1 MSEPVRHR
9 LLLVEDS
16 RSLART
22 YEQYLRD
29 EPFEIVSVE
38 TGADA
43 ISELAR
49 PFDVV
54 LLDLRLPDMD
64 GMDILQRLN
73 ERDNPPP
80 VIVITAH
87 GSINI
92 AVEAMRLGA
101 FDFLVKPFSAER
113 LTYAV
118 RHATERSRLAA
129 SAEAISEDR
138 DSDGFASF
146 IGNSPKM
153 RAVYKTLKM
162 AAPSKATVF
171 VVGESGT
178 GKELAAG
185 AVHELSPR
193 SNGAFVAIN
202 CAAIPKGLI
211 ESEIFGHVRGAFTG
225 AVQDRE
231 GAAARAH
238 GGTLFLDEI
247 CEMDMDLQSKLLR
260 FVQTGSFERVG
271 DNKTRHVDVRF
282 VCATNQNPM
291 EAVQAGRFREDLFY
305 RLHVIPIQLPPLRQ
319 REDDVMLIAN
329 TFLKHFAKE
338 ERKKFRRFSP
348 ETAMA
353 MSGHGWPGN
362 IRELQ
367 NIVRSITVL
376 FDGTEVTPDMLPPIF
391 KSASSPA
398 NPALLSDTSAS
409 TPVDGDTAMAPVAGG
424 VASWVREQDILAL
437 EDVEREAI
445 EAAIHICGGNI
456 GRAAGFL
463 GVSPSTI
470 YRKKQ
475 VWDAREG

>member
-1 MSEPVRHR
+1 MAEQGRHR
-9 LLLVEDS
+9 LLLIEDS

-22 YEQYLRD
+22 YEQYLRE
-29 EPFEIVSVE
+29 EPFEIISVE
-38 TGADA
+38 TGAEALD
-43 ISELAR
+43 ELDR

-64 GMDILQRLN
+64 GMEILERLN
-73 ERDNPPP
+73 ARDTPPP

-87 GSINI
+87 GSINV

-113 LTYAV
+113 LTFTV
-118 RHATERSRLAA
+118 RNATERALLAA
-129 SAEAISEDR
+129 SPVLDAEDD
-138 DSDGFASF
+138 DSGGFVDF
-146 IGNSPKM
+146 IGTSAKM
-153 RAVYKTLKM
+153 RAVYKTLRM

-171 VVGESGT
+171 IVGESGT
-178 GKELAAG
+178 GKELAAN
-185 AVHELSPR
+185 AVHKLSPR

-247 CEMDMDLQSKLLR
+247 CEMDLDLQSKLLR

-271 DNKTRHVDVRF
+271 DGRTRHVDVRF
-282 VCATNQNPM
+282 VCATNQDPM

-305 RLHVIPIQLPPLRQ
+305 RLHVIPITLPPLRE
-319 REDDVMLIAN
+319 RENDIMLIAE
-329 TFLKHFAKE
+329 TFLKHFARE
-338 ERKKFRRFSP
+338 ERKKFRRFAP
-348 ETAMA
+348 ETAQA
-353 MSGHGWPGN
+353 MLGHRWQGN

-376 FDGTEVTPDMLPPIF
+376 YDGTEVTPDMLPPAF
-391 KSASSPA
+391 SVPHTSVETGTARAATADVPADSDHPGAAS
-398 NPALLSDTSAS
+398 
-409 TPVDGDTAMAPVAGG
+409 GTAAWQTEA
-424 VASWVREQDILAL
+424 DILPL
-437 EDVEREAI
+437 DEVERDAI
-445 EAAIHICGGNI
+445 EAAIRICGGNI

-475 VWDAREG
+475 VWDARDG

>member
-1 MSEPVRHR
+1 MSEQTPHR

-22 YEQYLRD
+22 YEQYLRN

-38 TGADA
+38 TGAEA
-43 ISELAR
+43 IEELAR

-64 GMDILQRLN
+64 GMEILEQLN
-73 ERDNPPP
+73 TRETPPP

-113 LTYAV
+113 LTFTV
-118 RHATERSRLAA
+118 RNATERSLLA
-129 SAEAISEDR
+129 AEAIAATDGP
-138 DSDGFASF
+138 DNDGFIDF
-146 IGNSPKM
+146 IGTSPKM
-153 RAVYKTLKM
+153 QAVYKTLRM

-185 AVHELSPR
+185 AVHKLSPR
-193 SNGAFVAIN
+193 SNGPFVAIN

-225 AVQDRE
+225 AIQDRE

-247 CEMDMDLQSKLLR
+247 CEMDLDLQSKLLR

-271 DNKTRHVDVRF
+271 DGRTRHVDVRF
-282 VCATNQNPM
+282 VCATNQDPI

-305 RLHVIPIQLPPLRQ
+305 RLHVIPITLPPLRE
-319 REDDVMLIAN
+319 RENDIMMIAE
-329 TFLKHFAKE
+329 TFLKHFARE
-338 ERKKFRRFSP
+338 ERKKFKQFSDA
-348 ETAMA
+348 TAQA
-353 MSGHGWPGN
+353 MINHRWPGN

-367 NIVRSITVL
+367 NIIRSITVL
-376 FDGTEVTPDMLPPIF
+376 FDGTEVAADMLPPVF
-391 KSASSPA
+391 KPPQGSVVPGTAFG
-398 NPALLSDTSAS
+398 S
-409 TPVDGDTAMAPVAGG
+409 TPREPDSVQTAEAPTGVAG
-424 VASWVREQDILAL
+424 WQQEKDILAL
-437 EDVEREAI
+437 DDVEREAI

>member
-1 MSEPVRHR
+1 MAEQGRHR
-9 LLLVEDS
+9 LLLIEDS

-22 YEQYLRD
+22 YEQYLRE
-29 EPFEIVSVE
+29 EPFEIISVE
-38 TGADA
+38 TGAEALD
-43 ISELAR
+43 ELDR

-64 GMDILQRLN
+64 GMEILERLN
-73 ERDNPPP
+73 ARDTPPP

-87 GSINI
+87 GSINV

-113 LTYAV
+113 LTFTV
-118 RHATERSRLAA
+118 RNATERALLAA
-129 SAEAISEDR
+129 SPVPDAEDD
-138 DSDGFASF
+138 DSGGFVDF
-146 IGNSPKM
+146 IGTSAKM
-153 RAVYKTLKM
+153 RAVYKTLRM

-171 VVGESGT
+171 IVGESGT
-178 GKELAAG
+178 GKELAAN
-185 AVHELSPR
+185 AVHKLSPR

-247 CEMDMDLQSKLLR
+247 CEMDLDLQSKLLR

-271 DNKTRHVDVRF
+271 DGRTRHVDVRF
-282 VCATNQNPM
+282 VCATNQDPM

-305 RLHVIPIQLPPLRQ
+305 RLHVIPITLPPLRE
-319 REDDVMLIAN
+319 RENDIMLIAE
-329 TFLKHFAKE
+329 TFLKHFARE
-338 ERKKFRRFSP
+338 ERKKFRRFAP
-348 ETAMA
+348 ETAQA
-353 MSGHGWPGN
+353 MLGHRWQGN

-376 FDGTEVTPDMLPPIF
+376 YDGTEVTPDMLPPAF
-391 KSASSPA
+391 SVPHTSVETGTARAATADVPA
-398 NPALLSDTSAS
+398 DSDHPGAVS
-409 TPVDGDTAMAPVAGG
+409 GTAAWQTEA
-424 VASWVREQDILAL
+424 DILPL
-437 EDVEREAI
+437 DEVERDAI
-445 EAAIHICGGNI
+445 EAAIRICGGNI

-475 VWDAREG
+475 VWDARDG

>member
-1 MSEPVRHR
+1 MAEQGRHR
-9 LLLVEDS
+9 LLLIEDS

-22 YEQYLRD
+22 YEQYLRE
-29 EPFEIVSVE
+29 EPFEIISVE
-38 TGADA
+38 TGAEALD
-43 ISELAR
+43 ELDR

-64 GMDILQRLN
+64 GMEILERLN
-73 ERDNPPP
+73 ARDTPPP

-87 GSINI
+87 GSINV

-113 LTYAV
+113 LTFTV
-118 RHATERSRLAA
+118 RNATERALLAA
-129 SAEAISEDR
+129 SPVPDAEDD
-138 DSDGFASF
+138 DSGGFVDF
-146 IGNSPKM
+146 IGTSAKM
-153 RAVYKTLKM
+153 RAVYKTLRM

-171 VVGESGT
+171 IVGESGT
-178 GKELAAG
+178 GKELAAN
-185 AVHELSPR
+185 AVHKLSPR

-247 CEMDMDLQSKLLR
+247 CEMDLDLQSKLLR

-271 DNKTRHVDVRF
+271 DGRTRHVDVRF
-282 VCATNQNPM
+282 VCATNQDPM

-305 RLHVIPIQLPPLRQ
+305 RLHVIPITLPPLRE
-319 REDDVMLIAN
+319 RENDIMLIAE
-329 TFLKHFAKE
+329 TFLKHFARE
-338 ERKKFRRFSP
+338 ERKKFRRFAP
-348 ETAMA
+348 ETAQA
-353 MSGHGWPGN
+353 MLGHRWQGN

-376 FDGTEVTPDMLPPIF
+376 YDGTEVTPDMLPPAF
-391 KSASSPA
+391 SVPHTSVETGTARAATADVPA
-398 NPALLSDTSAS
+398 DSDH
-409 TPVDGDTAMAPVAGG
+409 PVAVTGT
-424 VASWVREQDILAL
+424 AAWQTEADILPL
-437 EDVEREAI
+437 DEVERDAI
-445 EAAIHICGGNI
+445 EAAIRICGGNI

-475 VWDAREG
+475 VWDARDG

>member
-1 MSEPVRHR
+1 MAEQGRHR
-9 LLLVEDS
+9 LLLIEDS

-22 YEQYLRD
+22 YEQYLRE
-29 EPFEIVSVE
+29 EPFEIISVE
-38 TGADA
+38 TGAEALD
-43 ISELAR
+43 ELDR
-49 PFDVV
+49 PFDMV

-64 GMDILQRLN
+64 GMEILERLN
-73 ERDNPPP
+73 ARDTPPP

-87 GSINI
+87 GSINV

-113 LTYAV
+113 LTFTV
-118 RHATERSRLAA
+118 RNATERALLAA
-129 SAEAISEDR
+129 SPVLDAEDD
-138 DSDGFASF
+138 DSGGFVDF
-146 IGNSPKM
+146 IGTSAKM
-153 RAVYKTLKM
+153 RAVYKTLRM

-171 VVGESGT
+171 IVGESGT
-178 GKELAAG
+178 GKELAAN
-185 AVHELSPR
+185 AVHKLSPR

-247 CEMDMDLQSKLLR
+247 CEMDLDLQSKLLR

-271 DNKTRHVDVRF
+271 DGRTRHVDVRF
-282 VCATNQNPM
+282 VCATNQDPM

-305 RLHVIPIQLPPLRQ
+305 RLHVIPITLPPLRE
-319 REDDVMLIAN
+319 RENDIMLIAE
-329 TFLKHFAKE
+329 TFLKHFARE
-338 ERKKFRRFSP
+338 ERKKFRRFAP
-348 ETAMA
+348 ETAQA
-353 MSGHGWPGN
+353 MLGHRWQGN

-376 FDGTEVTPDMLPPIF
+376 YDGTEVTPDMLPPAF
-391 KSASSPA
+391 SVPHTSVETGTARAATADVPA
-398 NPALLSDTSAS
+398 DSDHPGAVS
-409 TPVDGDTAMAPVAGG
+409 GTAAWQTEA
-424 VASWVREQDILAL
+424 DILPL
-437 EDVEREAI
+437 DEVERDAI
-445 EAAIHICGGNI
+445 EAAIRICGGNI

-475 VWDAREG
+475 VWDARDG

>member
-1 MSEPVRHR
+1 MAEQGRHR
-9 LLLVEDS
+9 LLLIEDS

-22 YEQYLRD
+22 YEQYLRE
-29 EPFEIVSVE
+29 EPFEIISVE
-38 TGADA
+38 TGAEALD
-43 ISELAR
+43 ELDR

-64 GMDILQRLN
+64 GMEILERLN
-73 ERDNPPP
+73 ARDTPPP

-87 GSINI
+87 GSINV

-113 LTYAV
+113 LTFTV
-118 RHATERSRLAA
+118 RNATERALLAA
-129 SAEAISEDR
+129 SPVPDAEDD
-138 DSDGFASF
+138 DSGGFVDF
-146 IGNSPKM
+146 IGTSAKM
-153 RAVYKTLKM
+153 RAVYKTLRM

-171 VVGESGT
+171 IVGESGT
-178 GKELAAG
+178 GKELAAN
-185 AVHELSPR
+185 AVHKLSPR

-247 CEMDMDLQSKLLR
+247 CEMDLDLQSKLLR

-271 DNKTRHVDVRF
+271 DGRTRHVDVRF
-282 VCATNQNPM
+282 VCATNQDPM

-305 RLHVIPIQLPPLRQ
+305 RLHVIPITLPPLRE
-319 REDDVMLIAN
+319 RENDIMLIAE
-329 TFLKHFAKE
+329 TFLKHFARE
-338 ERKKFRRFSP
+338 ERKKFRRFAP
-348 ETAMA
+348 ETAQA
-353 MSGHGWPGN
+353 MLGHRWQGN

-376 FDGTEVTPDMLPPIF
+376 YDGTEVTPDMLPPAF
-391 KSASSPA
+391 SVPHTSVETGTARAATADVPADSDHPGAAS
-398 NPALLSDTSAS
+398 
-409 TPVDGDTAMAPVAGG
+409 GTAAWQTEA
-424 VASWVREQDILAL
+424 DILPL
-437 EDVEREAI
+437 DEVERDAI
-445 EAAIHICGGNI
+445 EAAIRICGGNI

-475 VWDAREG
+475 VWDARDG

>member
-1 MSEPVRHR
+1 MAEQGRHR
-9 LLLVEDS
+9 LLLIEDS

-22 YEQYLRD
+22 YEQYLRE
-29 EPFEIVSVE
+29 EPFEIISVE
-38 TGADA
+38 TGAEALD
-43 ISELAR
+43 ELDR

-64 GMDILQRLN
+64 GMEILERLN
-73 ERDNPPP
+73 ARDTPPP

-87 GSINI
+87 GSINV

-113 LTYAV
+113 LTFTV
-118 RHATERSRLAA
+118 RNATERALLAA
-129 SAEAISEDR
+129 SPVPDAEDD
-138 DSDGFASF
+138 DSGGFVDF
-146 IGNSPKM
+146 IGTSAKM
-153 RAVYKTLKM
+153 RAVYKTLRM

-171 VVGESGT
+171 IVGESGT
-178 GKELAAG
+178 GKELAAN
-185 AVHELSPR
+185 AVHKLSPR

-247 CEMDMDLQSKLLR
+247 CEMDLDLQSKLLR

-271 DNKTRHVDVRF
+271 DGRTRHVDVRF
-282 VCATNQNPM
+282 VCATNQDPM

-305 RLHVIPIQLPPLRQ
+305 RLHVIPITLPPLRE
-319 REDDVMLIAN
+319 RENDIMLIAE
-329 TFLKHFAKE
+329 TFLKHFARE
-338 ERKKFRRFSP
+338 ERKKFRRFAP
-348 ETAMA
+348 ETAQA
-353 MSGHGWPGN
+353 MLGHRWQGN

-376 FDGTEVTPDMLPPIF
+376 YDGTEVTPDMLPPAF
-391 KSASSPA
+391 SVPH
-398 NPALLSDTSAS
+398 TSVETGTARAA
-409 TPVDGDTAMAPVAGG
+409 TADVPVDSDHPGAASGTAAWQTEA
-424 VASWVREQDILAL
+424 DILPL
-437 EDVEREAI
+437 DEVERDAI
-445 EAAIHICGGNI
+445 EAAIRICGGNI

-475 VWDAREG
+475 VWDARDG

>member
-1 MSEPVRHR
+1 MAEQGRHR

-43 ISELAR
+43 MDELDR

-64 GMDILQRLN
+64 GMEILERLN
-73 ERDNPPP
+73 TRETPPP

-113 LTYAV
+113 LTFTV
-118 RHATERSRLAA
+118 RHATERAMLAA
-129 SAEAISEDR
+129 SADLDDDGP
-138 DSDGFASF
+138 DSSGFADF
-146 IGNSPKM
+146 IGTSPKM
-153 RAVYKTLKM
+153 RAVYKTLRM

-178 GKELAAG
+178 GKELAAN
-185 AVHELSPR
+185 AVHNLSPR

-247 CEMDMDLQSKLLR
+247 CEMDLDLQSKLLR

-271 DNKTRHVDVRF
+271 DGRTRHVDVRF
-282 VCATNQNPM
+282 VCATNQDPM

-305 RLHVIPIQLPPLRQ
+305 RLHVIPITLPPLRE
-319 REDDVMLIAN
+319 RERDILLIAE
-329 TFLKHFAKE
+329 TFLKHFARE
-338 ERKKFRRFSP
+338 ERKKFKRFSP
-348 ETAMA
+348 ETAQA
-353 MSGHGWPGN
+353 MLNHRWPGN

-391 KSASSPA
+391 TVPQRGDVGGSASLAAPGTGA
-398 NPALLSDTSAS
+398 QAADGAV
-409 TPVDGDTAMAPVAGG
+409 TPTG
-424 VASWVREQDILAL
+424 VASWQREQDILPL
-437 EDVEREAI
+437 DEVEREAI
-445 EAAIHICGGNI
+445 ETAIRICGGNI

-475 VWDAREG
+475 VWDARDG

>member
-1 MSEPVRHR
+1 MAEQGRHR

-38 TGADA
+38 TG
-43 ISELAR
+43 SEAMDELDR

-64 GMDILQRLN
+64 GMEILERLN
-73 ERDNPPP
+73 TRETPPP

-101 FDFLVKPFSAER
+101 FDFLVKPFTAER
-113 LTYAV
+113 LTFAV
-118 RHATERSRLAA
+118 RHATERALLAA
-129 SAEAISEDR
+129 SPDPDAD
-138 DSDGFASF
+138 DPDNTGFADF
-146 IGNSPKM
+146 IGTSPKM
-153 RAVYKTLKM
+153 RAVYKTLRR
-162 AAPSKATVF
+162 ASPSKATVF

-178 GKELAAG
+178 GKELAAN
-185 AVHELSPR
+185 AVHQLSPR

-225 AVQDRE
+225 AIQDRE

-271 DNKTRHVDVRF
+271 DGRTRHVDVRF
-282 VCATNQNPM
+282 VCATNQDPM

-305 RLHVIPIQLPPLRQ
+305 RLHVIPITLPPLRE
-319 REDDVMLIAN
+319 RENDILLIAE
-329 TFLKHFAKE
+329 TFLKHFARE
-338 ERKKFRRFSP
+338 ERKKFKRFAP
-348 ETAMA
+348 ETAQA
-353 MSGHGWPGN
+353 LLNHRWPGN

-367 NIVRSITVL
+367 NIIRSITVL
-376 FDGTEVTPDMLPPIF
+376 FDGTEVTPDMLPPVFMIPQGRAAHG
-391 KSASSPA
+391 SAPPA
-398 NPALLSDTSAS
+398 APHSGAEGA
-409 TPVDGDTAMAPVAGG
+409 DGDLTPKG
-424 VASWVREQDILAL
+424 VASWQREHDILPL
-437 EDVEREAI
+437 DEVEREAI
-445 EAAIHICGGNI
+445 EAAIRICGGNI

-475 VWDAREG
+475 VWDARDG